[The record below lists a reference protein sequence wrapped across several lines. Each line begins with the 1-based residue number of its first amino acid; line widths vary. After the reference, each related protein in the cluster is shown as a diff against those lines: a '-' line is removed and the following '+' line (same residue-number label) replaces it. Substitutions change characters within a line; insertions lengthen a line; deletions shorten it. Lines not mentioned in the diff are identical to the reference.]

1 MSSSAAMYSW
11 STRDCA
17 SSWTP
22 TDLLLAVQLVEVLS
36 VTVLLLVGIALLVA
50 ALDAVLPV
58 LLVTVLTLVGMA
70 LLVALDAVLP
80 VLPVTVLLLMALLV
94 AASDAVLPILSLTTL
109 PLMEQLAAAA
119 DAVMGCSPES
129 LVETAC
135 AQQTSLAL
143 SSKADPSGTVM

>member
-36 VTVLLLVGIALLVA
+36 VTVLLLVGIAL
-50 ALDAVLPV
+50 DAVLPV

-70 LLVALDAVLP
+70 LLVA
-80 VLPVTVLLLMALLV
+80 AL
-94 AASDAVLPILSLTTL
+94 DAVLPILSLTTL
-109 PLMEQLAAAA
+109 PLMEQLAAAS
-119 DAVMGCSPES
+119 DAVMGGSPES
-129 LVETAC
+129 HVGTAC
-135 AQQTSLAL
+135 PQQTSLAL
-143 SSKADPSGTVM
+143 SGDASPSSTVM